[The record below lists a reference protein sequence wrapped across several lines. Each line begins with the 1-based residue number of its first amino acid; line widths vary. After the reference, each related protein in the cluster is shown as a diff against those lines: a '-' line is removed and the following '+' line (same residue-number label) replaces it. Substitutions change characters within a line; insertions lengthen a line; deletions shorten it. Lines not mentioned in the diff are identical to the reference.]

1 MPLLHVSRLRIRI
14 PEDTEVSSEK
24 VRTGVVS
31 HFELW
36 KRLAALYPGPSIFN
50 TKSMSRLLDVFYGR
64 YLYKEAREGIDYGM

>member
-50 TKSMSRLLDVFYGR
+50 TKSMSSLLDVFLWKIFIQR
-64 YLYKEAREGIDYGM
+64 SKRRN